1 MNNKIDDC
9 WEDNGIDSIDN
20 RINEVAVA
28 ELDGMEDD
36 LDHMDLL
43 DDTDFKTLLDRIKE
57 MFDDCSRS
65 EVKKIGK
72 LLIKL
77 NRKDYE

>member
-20 RINEVAVA
+20 RINEVSVG
-28 ELDGMEDD
+28 ELDGMEDYLEHID
-36 LDHMDLL
+36 MLDN
-43 DDTDFKTLLDRIKE
+43 TDFKALLDRIKE

-65 EVKKIGK
+65 DVKKIGK

-77 NRKDYE
+77 MRKDYE